1 MSKTR
6 RRRKKRRHPIFRKA
20 SAFLRALDPY
30 ADTVMK
36 VILPMIVI
44 GAGWW
49 EDGWEGAVK
58 GTRFVV
64 FWGLGAWIAF
74 NVYETI
80 TDAAE
85 GYFNRRNTI
94 HAVIK
99 MLAIVIGLLAFEN
112 HAKANAGLA
121 LFGFGFIAFI
131 MIVTHVGLHF
141 SNRR

>member
-1 MSKTR
+1 M
-6 RRRKKRRHPIFRKA
+6 F
-20 SAFLRALDPY
+20 
-30 ADTVMK
+30 
-36 VILPMIVI
+36 
-44 GAGWW
+44 
-49 EDGWEGAVK
+49 
-58 GTRFVV
+58 

-74 NVYETI
+74 NVYEII

-85 GYFNRRNTI
+85 GYFNRRITI

-112 HAKANAGLA
+112 HAKTNAGLA

-131 MIVTHVGLHF
+131 MIVTHVGSHF